1 MEQKGIK
8 ENEEVKKDI
17 IIFTSIFFLIEQSL
31 LFYPKLE
38 NKEKSLA
45 TFG

>member
-17 IIFTSIFFLIEQSL
+17 IIFTSIFFFNRAEFIILSQAGE
-31 LFYPKLE
+31 
-38 NKEKSLA
+38 
-45 TFG
+45 